1 MMKKVL
7 VSMVVLG
14 CLILSGIAAD
24 GTITYEPADGAGKG
38 KHIVLVCG
46 EWEYRCEESLPMLAK
61 ILARRHGFKCT
72 VLFQMNPKDGTV
84 DPSVRNN
91 IPGMSA
97 LKTADMMIVF
107 AMDLTLP
114 DEQMKPFVEFLET
127 GKPVFGIRCTLLSFK
142 YPKDSPYAR
151 FDVGNG
157 GYARDIFGESWQ
169 GHYGDH
175 GKESTRG
182 LRAGLVE
189 THPIL
194 RGVNDVWGPTDVYRV
209 TKLPADATVYLYGQV
224 LTGMNPTD
232 PPNLKKA
239 VMPMAWTRE
248 IKRDS
253 GKVSRVVMSTI
264 GAAQDM
270 ESEDL
275 RRLYVNSVYWAL
287 GLESGI
293 PEKAD
298 VNYVGGEWKASPF
311 GGGKFRGGLKP
322 ADFAEKEAVVQAGFF
337 TPSRNGQI
345 WDTWAYFH
353 EGRYYLYYLA
363 GHFNRWDGHELA
375 LSDDGVHWKEQGVM
389 IKPREGVTW
398 MGTGHIWKSPDFG
411 RNPTWVINY
420 SEWFG
425 DKQDIMFA
433 TSTNLLDWTKVDEK
447 HRFVQD
453 KRWYQEKGRWDCI
466 DTVLRPDGSLYG
478 YFTADPDPDK
488 VKYRPCGFG
497 FAESKDGIAWTALP
511 PIEGDIS
518 GEFGGIQ
525 KIGEKYYI
533 IISEGRVAVG
543 DRPEGP
549 FLGQAKNHNVFGK
562 GCDIYF
568 PRFFHNAPGGP
579 LVNHFYTNG
588 AIFAAPIKAIDIDRE
603 GIMRLK
609 WWKNNDNLKATPVE
623 TKLVAAGAG
632 YTPSIRMLDQNL
644 DLGRTSVIE
653 GEVDLSRQ
661 RPEDR
666 GQGIF
671 FDSGNGQGQCLL
683 LARDKVR
690 FGEIKA
696 DGSSLK
702 IQQTSTRDME
712 FGPTVSFRL
721 LVRADMMEFYLN
733 DYLMNLK
740 RIKCNGRIGLIDTEA
755 ESSFKN
761 IRVWQSR

>member
-1 MMKKVL
+1 MMKTLL

-14 CLILSGIAAD
+14 CLILSSIAAD

-72 VLFQMNPKDGTV
+72 VVFQMNPKEGTV

-114 DEQMKPFVEFLET
+114 DEQMKPFVGFLET

-209 TKLPADATVYLYGQV
+209 TKLPDDATVLMYGQV

-232 PPNLKKA
+232 PPNLRKS

-287 GLESGI
+287 GLEAGI
-293 PEKAD
+293 PQKAD

-311 GGGKFRGGLKP
+311 GGGTFKKGLTP
-322 ADFAEKEAVVQAGFF
+322 EDFA
-337 TPSRNGQI
+337 
-345 WDTWAYFH
+345 
-353 EGRYYLYYLA
+353 
-363 GHFNRWDGHELA
+363 
-375 LSDDGVHWKEQGVM
+375 
-389 IKPREGVTW
+389 IKKP
-398 MGTGHIWKSPDFG
+398 
-411 RNPTWVINY
+411 N
-420 SEWFG
+420 
-425 DKQDIMFA
+425 
-433 TSTNLLDWTKVDEK
+433 
-447 HRFVQD
+447 
-453 KRWYQEKGRWDCI
+453 
-466 DTVLRPDGSLYG
+466 
-478 YFTADPDPDK
+478 
-488 VKYRPCGFG
+488 
-497 FAESKDGIAWTALP
+497 
-511 PIEGDIS
+511 
-518 GEFGGIQ
+518 
-525 KIGEKYYI
+525 
-533 IISEGRVAVG
+533 
-543 DRPEGP
+543 
-549 FLGQAKNHNVFGK
+549 
-562 GCDIYF
+562 
-568 PRFFHNAPGGP
+568 
-579 LVNHFYTNG
+579 
-588 AIFAAPIKAIDIDRE
+588 
-603 GIMRLK
+603 
-609 WWKNNDNLKATPVE
+609 
-623 TKLVAAGAG
+623 
-632 YTPSIRMLDQNL
+632 
-644 DLGRTSVIE
+644 
-653 GEVDLSRQ
+653 
-661 RPEDR
+661 
-666 GQGIF
+666 
-671 FDSGNGQGQCLL
+671 
-683 LARDKVR
+683 
-690 FGEIKA
+690 
-696 DGSSLK
+696 
-702 IQQTSTRDME
+702 
-712 FGPTVSFRL
+712 
-721 LVRADMMEFYLN
+721 
-733 DYLMNLK
+733 
-740 RIKCNGRIGLIDTEA
+740 
-755 ESSFKN
+755 
-761 IRVWQSR
+761 

>member
-1 MMKKVL
+1 MKKVL

-337 TPSRNGQI
+337 TPSRKGQI
-345 WDTWAYFH
+345 WDTWVYFH
-353 EGRYYLYYLA
+353 EGWYYLYYLA

-375 LSDDGVHWKEQGVM
+375 LSDDGLHWKEQGVM